1 MNITP
6 GSGRSRGGTWGPD
19 APPPPLFLDQT
30 EARRDEK
37 KILRDHPPFLS
48 KGLDNRAPPYL
59 RVWIRHCP
67 ASFIGNKRKLGHN
80 DFLEVQFPAY

>member
-19 APPPPLFLDQT
+19 APPLPYFWTKLRPEGT
-30 EARRDEK
+30 K
-37 KILRDHPPFLS
+37 KKFCETTPTFLS

-67 ASFIGNKRKLGHN
+67 ATFIGNKRKLGHN